1 MKFAW
6 TKKYKEHFFK
16 MAQRQL
22 EEAGID
28 FITVD
33 RKQFGVKGWDAE
45 KGTVQSVIVQLQ
57 PYPYKHFS
65 NAKRGMLKRLGNWK
79 CTDKYRRGYD
89 KPIHMHSQ
97 LTFTSYTMKKQ
108 NQQPL
113 Q

>member
-6 TKKYKEHFFK
+6 TEKYKEHFFK
-16 MAQRQL
+16 MAEKQL
-22 EEAGID
+22 KEAGID

-33 RKQFGVKGWDAE
+33 RNQFGVKGWDAE

-57 PYPYKHFS
+57 PYPYRHFS
-65 NAKRGMLKRLGNWK
+65 NAKKGMLKRLGNWAY
-79 CTDKYRRGYD
+79 THEYRKGYG
-89 KPIHMHSQ
+89 KPIHMHSH

-108 NQQPL
+108 NQKPL